1 MVINKTIF
9 TLLTIYLC
17 ALFASNTLGMK
28 TMPFLFDTHL
38 SVAIFFF
45 PIVFLMT
52 DIVGEVF
59 GKPVSKMFF
68 RMGLLATILQL
79 SFTLVSNLVPASE
92 HFTYLASYNDVFSLS
107 FRFAIASVIAFL
119 IGEFQDVISF
129 MYLKAKLA
137 GRFFILRSFL
147 SNLWGQLLD
156 TAIWMTIAFAGVYS
170 PSVILKMAIPWF
182 GFKVLMGLAYSPI
195 ALVCVK
201 FLKNSSAKDEE
212 VPQA

>member
-1 MVINKTIF
+1 MIYNKKIF
-9 TLLTIYLC
+9 ILLTVYLT
-17 ALFASNTLGMK
+17 ALFASNTLGLK

-59 GKPVSKMFF
+59 GRQVSKGFY

-79 SFTLVSNLVPASE
+79 VFTFIANMVPASD

-107 FRFAIASVIAFL
+107 FRFAIASVVAFL

-129 MYLKAKLA
+129 MYLKAKLQ

-156 TAIWMTIAFAGVYS
+156 TAIWMTIAFAGVYP
-170 PSVILKMAIPWF
+170 PSVILKMALPWF
-182 GFKVLMGLAYSPI
+182 VFKVLMGVVYSPV
-195 ALVCVK
+195 AAACVK
-201 FLKNSSAKDEE
+201 FLKRNEA
-212 VPQA
+212 PQV